1 MRYDTVD
8 LSQPINFNFLLV
20 YKLKIHLFLEEWKKA
35 SETMVSYKL
44 LKNSTFQDIVF
55 DFFEEELEPTF
66 KVKEF
71 YQTHID
77 QSLRDSSRLGF
88 LSKLLDHKNYF
99 SIYQIHVNK
108 EVQEMYLSRIPKE
121 FIDLEET
128 LFKVD
133 EF

>member
-1 MRYDTVD
+1 MRYDIVD
-8 LSQPINFNFLLV
+8 LSKPINFNFLLIS
-20 YKLKIHLFLEEWKKA
+20 KLKIHLFLEEWKKA

-44 LKNSTFQDIVF
+44 LKNSIFQDIIF
-55 DFFEEELEPTF
+55 DFFEELEPTF
-66 KVKEF
+66 DVKEF
-71 YQTHID
+71 YQTHVD
-77 QSLRDSSRLGF
+77 QSLRESSRLAF
-88 LSKLLDHKNYF
+88 LNKLLDHKNYF

-121 FIDLEET
+121 FIDLDET